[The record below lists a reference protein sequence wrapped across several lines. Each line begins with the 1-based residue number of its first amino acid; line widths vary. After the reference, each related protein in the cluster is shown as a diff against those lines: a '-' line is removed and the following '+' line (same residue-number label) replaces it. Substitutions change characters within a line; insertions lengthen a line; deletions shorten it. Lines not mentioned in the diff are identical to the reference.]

1 MKETYVQRRLSHLK
15 EVAYK
20 KAAKNASRDARR
32 VGKRIVRELV
42 SRAKD
47 GCFEAL
53 TIYPT
58 EVYPDDLT
66 FKQQKTSLEYTSYLL
81 NYCDL
86 DLVVEWL
93 KNHGLDARCESYVT
107 TVGASYVTKR
117 EKPGIELYI

>member
-1 MKETYVQRRLSHLK
+1 MKKTYVQRILSHLRK
-15 EVAYK
+15 AANK
-20 KAAKNASRDARR
+20 KAAKNASLDARR

-47 GCFEAL
+47 GCFEDL
-53 TIYPT
+53 TIFPT

-81 NYCDL
+81 NDCDL

-93 KNHGLDARCESYVT
+93 KNHGLDASRFEYSATPVER
-107 TVGASYVTKR
+107 GKKS
-117 EKPGIELYI
+117 GIEIYI

>member
-1 MKETYVQRRLSHLK
+1 MRNA
-15 EVAYK
+15 AYK
-20 KAAKNASRDARR
+20 KATKNASLDARR

-58 EVYPDDLT
+58 EAYPDDLT
-66 FKQQKTSLEYTSYLL
+66 FKQLKTSLEYTSYLL
-81 NYCDL
+81 NNCDL

-93 KNHGLDARCESYVT
+93 KNHGLDVSRGEFDVT
-107 TVGASYVTKR
+107 IYF
-117 EKPGIELYI
+117 